1 MVNLMIM
8 GPSGHGKST
17 LLSHLKSMDNTI
29 SQPVTFFD
37 RQMAYTV
44 GTAMQSHAHCCKGS

>member
-1 MVNLMIM
+1 MVNLMIV

-17 LLSHLKSMDNTI
+17 LFSHLKSMNPDSTI

-37 RQMAYTV
+37 RQIAY
-44 GTAMQSHAHCCKGS
+44 GTAMQSHSHKGS